1 MFYGY
6 ISFFNNFTKKI
17 LNKNL
22 SIFIDK
28 IDIDRL
34 YVKKFF

>member
-6 ISFFNNFTKKI
+6 ESFFNNFTKKI

-22 SIFIDK
+22 SI
-28 IDIDRL
+28 DRL